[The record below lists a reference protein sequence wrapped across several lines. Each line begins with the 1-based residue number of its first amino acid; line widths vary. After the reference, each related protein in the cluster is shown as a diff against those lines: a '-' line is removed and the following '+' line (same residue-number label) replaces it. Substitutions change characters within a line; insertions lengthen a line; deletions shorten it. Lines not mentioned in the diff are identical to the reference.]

1 MPQPPLAKPEPLTH
15 ELHDRSW
22 SDDYAWLRDPDWQ
35 AVMREP
41 ERLTPQIRSHLEA
54 ENAYTAAV
62 LKQTEGL
69 QDRLFAEIKGRI
81 KEEDAS
87 VPAPDGPW
95 AYYRRFR
102 KGGQHPILCRK
113 PRELAGETGGKTNG
127 DPAAETIL
135 LDGDREA
142 EGSGFFAI
150 RGAEHSPDHAHFA
163 WSSDTTG
170 AEVCDIRIKNLDD
183 GRLLP
188 EVISGSN
195 GDFAWAGDGKHLFYV
210 SLDDNHRP
218 YRVYRHRLGL
228 TQGEDALVYEEQ
240 DPGFFVGLV
249 ESESRRFVMIATHD
263 HTTSEI
269 YLIDAHAPEAAPR
282 LVAPRQRDQEY
293 KVHHDAARDR
303 LLILTNAEDAEDF
316 KVMAAP
322 LAAPGREAWVE
333 ILPHAPGVLRLDLLL
348 FADWMV
354 RLERAEGLPRLVATH
369 LGDGR
374 EQTLAFDEAAYAL
387 ALQPGYEYDSDEL
400 RFIYSSPTTPP
411 VVYAQDMSSGARNL
425 LKQDEVPSGHDPAD
439 YVVERL
445 QAPAGD
451 GETVPVTLLRHKDT
465 PLDGSA
471 PCLLYGY
478 GAYGMSIPAGWS
490 PNRLSL
496 VDRGFL
502 HAIAHIR
509 GGMDK
514 GYAWYR
520 TGKLMAKKN
529 SFTDFVAAAEHL
541 IAEDYTA
548 RGEIAIHG
556 GSAGGMLVG
565 ATVNLRPDLFKAV
578 LAEVPF
584 VDVLNTMVDDT
595 LPLTPPEWPEW
606 GDPIRSKEAFDYIRS
621 YSPIDNVAATDYP
634 HIFATAG
641 ISDPRVTYWEPAKW
655 VARLRATKTDDNLL
669 LLHTYMEAGH
679 GGSAGRFDKLKEVA
693 MLYAFLLLVF
703 GQAELEVSLS

>member
-1 MPQPPLAKPEPLTH
+1 MSKPQPPFAESIPLTH
-15 ELHDRSW
+15 ELHGETW

-35 AVMREP
+35 RVMREP
-41 ERLTPQIRSHLEA
+41 ARLTTGIRDHLEA

-62 LKQTEGL
+62 LAPTEAL
-69 QDRLFAEIKGRI
+69 QARLFAEIKGRI

-87 VPAPDGPW
+87 VPAADGPW

-102 KGGQHPILCRK
+102 QGGQHPIFCRK
-113 PRELAGETGGKTNG
+113 PREAGES
-127 DPAAETIL
+127 DSAETVL
-135 LDGDREA
+135 LDGDE
-142 EGSGFFAI
+142 ESKGSGFFAI

-170 AEVCDIRIKNLDD
+170 AEVCDIRVKEIEGD
-183 GRLLP
+183 RVLP
-188 EVISGSN
+188 DVISGSN
-195 GDFAWAGDGKHLFYV
+195 GAFAWSGDGRHLFYV
-210 SLDDNHRP
+210 VLDDNHRP
-218 YRVYRHRLGL
+218 YRVYRHRLGSD
-228 TQGEDALVYEEQ
+228 QSEDALVYEEN
-240 DPGFFVGLV
+240 DPGFFVGLD

-263 HTTSEI
+263 HTTSEV
-269 YLIDAHAPEAAPR
+269 YLIDAEAPEMPPR
-282 LVAPRQRDQEY
+282 LVAPRLRDQEY
-293 KVHHDAARDR
+293 DVHHDAPRDR
-303 LLILTNAEDAEDF
+303 LLILTNAEGAEDF

-322 LAAPGREAWVE
+322 LSSPGRESWVE
-333 ILPHAPGVLRLDLLL
+333 VLPHAPGVLRLDLLL

-354 RLERAEGLPRLVATH
+354 RLERAEGLPRVIVTPLVSDPP
-369 LGDGR
+369 GDEAER
-374 EQTLAFDEAAYAL
+374 TLAFEEAAYAL
-387 ALQPGYEYDSDEL
+387 ALQPGYEYRTNEL
-400 RFIYSSPTTPP
+400 RFVYSSPTTPP
-411 VVYAQDMSSGARNL
+411 ITFAQDLASGQRSL
-425 LKQDEVPSGHDPAD
+425 LKQDEVPSGHEPSD
-439 YVVERL
+439 YLVERL
-445 QAPAGD
+445 QAPAAD
-451 GETVPVTLLRHKDT
+451 GETVPVTVLRHKTT

-496 VDRGFL
+496 VDRGFV
-502 HAIAHIR
+502 HAIAHVR
-509 GGMDK
+509 GGKDK

-520 TGKLMAKKN
+520 HGKLLAKKN

-541 IAEDYTA
+541 VAEDYTA
-548 RGEIAIHG
+548 KGEIAIHG

-565 ATVNLRPDLFKAV
+565 ATVNLRPELFKAV

-584 VDVLNTMVDDT
+584 VDVLNTMVDET

-606 GDPIRSKEAFDYIRS
+606 GDPLRSKEAFDYIRS
-621 YSPIDNVAATDYP
+621 YSPIDNVTATAYP

-655 VARLRATKTDDNLL
+655 VARLRAAKTDDNLL

-703 GQAELEVSLS
+703 GKNEEGQARGL

>member
-1 MPQPPLAKPEPLTH
+1 MSKPQPPHAEPEPLVH
-15 ELHDRSW
+15 DLHGRTW
-22 SDDYAWLRDPDWQ
+22 SDGYAWLRDDDWQ
-35 AVMREP
+35 RVMREP
-41 ERLTPQIRSHLEA
+41 ERLKAHIRDHLEA

-62 LKQTEGL
+62 LEPTKAL
-69 QDRLFAEIKGRI
+69 QDTLFAEIKGRI

-95 AYYRRFR
+95 VYYRRFR
-102 KGGQHPILCRK
+102 QGGQHPIFCRK
-113 PRELAGETGGKTNG
+113 PRGASQSEPTEMV
-127 DPAAETIL
+127 L
-135 LDGDREA
+135 LDGDRES

-150 RGAEHSPDHAHFA
+150 RGAQHSPDHDHFA

-170 AEVCDIRIKNLDD
+170 AEICDIRIKVLDD
-183 GRLLP
+183 GRLLSD
-188 EVISGSN
+188 VISGSN
-195 GDFAWAGDGKHLFYV
+195 GAFAWAGDGKHLFYV
-210 SLDDNHRP
+210 VLDDNHRP
-218 YRVYRHRLGL
+218 YRVYRHRLGSA
-228 TQGEDALVYEEQ
+228 QSEDALVYEER
-240 DPGFFVGLV
+240 DPGFFVGLD
-249 ESESRRFVMIATHD
+249 ESESRRFVMISTHD
-263 HTTSEI
+263 HTTSEV
-269 YLIDAHAPEAAPR
+269 YLIDAKAPETAPR
-282 LVAPRQRDQEY
+282 LVAPRLRDQEY
-293 KVHHDAARDR
+293 RVHHDAARDR
-303 LLILTNAEDAEDF
+303 LLILTNAEAAEDF

-322 LAAPGREAWVE
+322 LSSPGREAWTEV
-333 ILPHAPGVLRLDLLL
+333 LPHAPGVLRLDLLL

-354 RLERAEGLPRLVATH
+354 RLERSEGLPRLVVTR
-369 LGDGR
+369 LGPEPSDDRR
-374 EQTLAFDEAAYAL
+374 EQTLAFEEAAYAL

-400 RFIYSSPTTPP
+400 RFVYSSPTTPP
-411 VVYAQDMSSGARNL
+411 ITYAQDLGGGSRSL
-425 LKQDEVPSGHDPAD
+425 LKQDEVPSGHDPSD
-439 YVVERL
+439 YLVERL
-445 QAPAGD
+445 QAPATD

-496 VDRGFL
+496 VERGFV
-502 HAIAHIR
+502 HAIAHVR

-520 TGKLMAKKN
+520 NGKLLAKKN

-541 IAEDYTA
+541 VAEGYTA

-565 ATVNLRPDLFKAV
+565 ATVNLRPELFKAV
-578 LAEVPF
+578 VAEVPF
-584 VDVLNTMVDDT
+584 VDVLNTMVDET

-606 GDPIRSKEAFDYIRS
+606 GDPIRSEEAFDYIRS
-621 YSPIDNVAATDYP
+621 YSPIDNIAATAYP

-703 GQAELEVSLS
+703 GKAG